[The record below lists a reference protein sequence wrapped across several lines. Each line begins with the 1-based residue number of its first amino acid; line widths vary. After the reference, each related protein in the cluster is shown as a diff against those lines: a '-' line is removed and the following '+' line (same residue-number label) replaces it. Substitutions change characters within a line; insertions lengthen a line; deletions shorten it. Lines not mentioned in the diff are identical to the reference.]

1 MRAVVVTRHGPP
13 EVLAVQQRPDPV
25 PGPGEVR
32 IAVEAA
38 GVNFADVLGRAGLYP
53 DAPPTPCVL
62 GYEVAGRVD
71 AVGPGA
77 DGFAIGDRVMAHTH
91 FGGQAE
97 LAVAA
102 VADTIPAPSDMS
114 AAEAAAIP
122 VNYGTA
128 YAGLVL
134 MAGTKPGDRVLI
146 HAAAGGVG
154 TACVQLARHLGAEVI
169 GTASGRKHEQVR
181 RLGAS
186 HVIDYHTQDV
196 ATEVMRITGGEG
208 VDVIMDALGPKS
220 FRVDWRLL
228 RAGGRLVAYG
238 ASQVNTGDRRNI
250 VAALRTVAA
259 FPFSTMP
266 WWKGP
271 AMMYE
276 NRGVFGLN
284 LKHWSDREGS
294 LARITTPLRE
304 LLQSGVIRPVVDST
318 FPFDHA
324 ADAHR
329 RLMARGNVGKVLL
342 TPS

>member
-25 PGPGEVR
+25 PGSGQVR

-38 GVNFADVLGRAGLYP
+38 GLNFADVLGRAGMYP
-53 DAPPTPCVL
+53 DAPRPPCVL

-71 AVGPGA
+71 AIGPGV
-77 DGFAIGDRVMAHTH
+77 DGYGTGDRVIAHTH

-97 LAVAA
+97 LAVAG
-102 VADTIPAPSDMS
+102 VSDTIPVPSDMS
-114 AAEAAAIP
+114 ASEAAAIP

-134 MAGTKPGDRVLI
+134 MAGTKPGERVLI

-169 GTASGRKHEQVR
+169 GTASASKHEHVR
-181 RLGAS
+181 RLGAG

-196 ATEVMRITGGEG
+196 AAEVMRITGGEG

-228 RAGGRLVAYG
+228 RAGGRLIAFG
-238 ASQVNTGDRRNI
+238 ASQMQTGEKRDI
-250 VAALRTVAA
+250 IAALRTVTA

-284 LKHWSDREGS
+284 LKHWWDREGN
-294 LARITTPLRE
+294 LARILTPLRE
-304 LLQSGVIRPVVDST
+304 LMQSGVIRPVVDST
-318 FPFDHA
+318 FPFHRA

-329 RLMARGNVGKVLL
+329 RLMAGGNVGKVLL
-342 TPS
+342 TPD

>member
-25 PGPGEVR
+25 PGPGQVR

-38 GVNFADVLGRAGLYP
+38 GLNFADVLGRAGLYP

-71 AVGPGA
+71 AIGPGVDA
-77 DGFAIGDRVMAHTH
+77 FEAGDRVIAHTH

-102 VADTIPAPSDMS
+102 VSDTIPAPVDMS

-134 MAGTKPGDRVLI
+134 MAGTKPGERVLI
-146 HAAAGGVG
+146 HTAAGGVG

-169 GTASGRKHEQVR
+169 GTASAAKHEHVR

-196 ATEVMRITGGEG
+196 AAVVMRVTGGEG

-238 ASQVNTGDRRNI
+238 ASQVQTGEKRDI
-250 VAALRTVAA
+250 IAAVRTVAA

-294 LARITTPLRE
+294 LARIVTPLRE

-318 FPFDHA
+318 FPFDRA

-329 RLMARGNVGKVLL
+329 RLMAGGNIGKVLL
-342 TPS
+342 TPN